1 MIPSLRGMDCFA
13 TLAMTGTCRS
23 DAGVVIARNE
33 VTRCALSLRGA
44 QRRGN
49 LQSILNMNILSINNL
64 AKIGR
69 EKPLFTGVTFG
80 IQDGEK
86 AALIG
91 RNGTGKSTLLATIA
105 GVLQPDEGTVV
116 INKEAGVS
124 YLPQTPAFLPD
135 DTIREHIF
143 KNNSPKLAVI
153 REYEEI
159 CEEMQKSSAV
169 VSTDSATE
177 ISSGLQHRYD
187 DIMHKMD
194 VSDLWNYEAQ
204 ISSILSTLGITDM
217 TRRMGTLS
225 GGMCKKVAL
234 AQVLVEDT
242 KLLLL
247 DEPTNHLDITT
258 IYWLQNYL
266 HDTKRSVLMVTHDRW
281 FLDAVCTNIY
291 ELARNRLKLYEG
303 NYSQYLEKKETE
315 AEIEANTERRIESVL
330 RFERE
335 WLLRGPCARGTKIKA
350 RIQRDEQLINRE
362 KFKSDKGFT
371 FEVKGKR
378 LGGKVLELHNISK
391 NYPKGYVSEQ
401 GGGESLP
408 LASAADTSSATPSP
422 RGVAPKTPEYV
433 PVINNFS
440 YVFTKGQKIGI
451 FGDNGSGKSTFLN
464 IITGHLSP
472 DSGSVVVGVNTKFG
486 YYTQNPEFAD
496 TNLTVLEYIKET
508 AEHMTLN
515 DGKKEVSA
523 SRFLEEFG
531 FEGKIQHSPVSTLS
545 GGERKRLYLVRL
557 LLENPNFLVLD
568 EPTNDFDIFTMNIL
582 EQFLENYEG
591 CLLLVSHD
599 RYFMDKTVDSLFI
612 MEDNGDISGFVGK
625 CSEYIEYRDELKK
638 SQQGDFKGEKSP
650 LGEGVADKTGASG
663 SERGLGSEGENSPTL
678 NSPTM
683 ANNQTPQKKK
693 LSFKEQK
700 EFEKLNEEIPAL
712 EAEQKTLEEKMASS
726 DFEEVRKAG
735 ERYKEIEALL
745 EEKYPRWEELA
756 ERA

>member
-1 MIPSLRGMDCFA
+1 
-13 TLAMTGTCRS
+13 
-23 DAGVVIARNE
+23 
-33 VTRCALSLRGA
+33 
-44 QRRGN
+44 
-49 LQSILNMNILSINNL
+49 MNILSINNL

-80 IQDGEK
+80 IQEGEK

-124 YLPQTPAFLPD
+124 YLPQTPAFNEN

-143 KNNSPKLAVI
+143 KNDSPKLAVI

-159 CEEMQKSSAV
+159 CEEMTQAGG
-169 VSTDSATE
+169 TPTT
-177 ISSGLQHRYD
+177 GLQHRYE
-187 DIMHKMD
+187 DIMHKID
-194 VSDLWNYEAQ
+194 SGDLWNYEAQ
-204 ISSILSTLGITDM
+204 ISSILSTLGISDM
-217 TRRMGTLS
+217 SRRMGELS

-258 IYWLQNYL
+258 IFWLQNYL

-291 ELARNRLKLYEG
+291 ELACNHLKLYEG

-362 KFKSDKGFT
+362 KFQADKGFT

-378 LGGKVLELHNISK
+378 LGGKVLELNGISK
-391 NYPKGYVSEQ
+391 DYPKGYV
-401 GGGESLP
+401 GEISHGFE
-408 LASAADTSSATPSP
+408 ASNDVSNPHCNI
-422 RGVAPKTPEYV
+422 
-433 PVINNFS
+433 PVIKNFS

-464 IITGHLSP
+464 IITGNLSP
-472 DSGSVVVGVNTKFG
+472 DTGTIDVGVNTKFG
-486 YYTQNPEFAD
+486 YYTQNPTFAD

-523 SRFLEEFG
+523 TKFLEEFG

-582 EQFLENYEG
+582 EQFLEHYEG

-612 MEDNGDISGFVGK
+612 MEEDGNISGFVGK
-625 CSEYIEYRDELKK
+625 CSEYIEYRE
-638 SQQGDFKGEKSP
+638 EKRK
-650 LGEGVADKTGASG
+650 EEK
-663 SERGLGSEGENSPTL
+663 EGEASPSLQPASQSSATP
-678 NSPTM
+678 SAGDTPATPPTGS
-683 ANNQTPQKKK
+683 TKKK

-700 EFEKLNEEIPAL
+700 EFEQLNEEIPAL
-712 EAEQKTLEEKMASS
+712 EAEQKALEPKMASS
-726 DFEEVRKAG
+726 DFEEVRAAG

-745 EEKYPRWEELA
+745 EEKYLRWEELA

>member
-1 MIPSLRGMDCFA
+1 
-13 TLAMTGTCRS
+13 
-23 DAGVVIARNE
+23 
-33 VTRCALSLRGA
+33 
-44 QRRGN
+44 
-49 LQSILNMNILSINNL
+49 MNILSINNL
-64 AKIGR
+64 SKIGR
-69 EKPLFTGVTFG
+69 EKPLFTEVTFG
-80 IQDGEK
+80 IQEGEK

-124 YLPQTPAFLPD
+124 YLPQTPAFNSE
-135 DTIREHIF
+135 DTIRQHIF
-143 KNNSPKLAVI
+143 KSDSPKLAVI

-159 CEEMQKSSAV
+159 CEEMAKTGGAP
-169 VSTDSATE
+169 
-177 ISSGLQHRYD
+177 SSGLQHRYEE
-187 DIMHKMD
+187 IMHRMD
-194 VSDLWNYEAQ
+194 TGDLWNYEAQ

-217 TRRMGTLS
+217 SRTMGTLS

-291 ELARNRLKLYEG
+291 ELARNRLKLYVG
-303 NYSQYLEKKETE
+303 NYSQYLEKKATE

-362 KFKSDKGFT
+362 KFQADKGFT

-391 NYPKGYVSEQ
+391 NYPKGYVGSE
-401 GGGESLP
+401 ECH
-408 LASAADTSSATPSP
+408 
-422 RGVAPKTPEYV
+422 EENI
-433 PVINNFS
+433 PVIKNFS

-464 IITGHLSP
+464 IITGKLAP
-472 DSGSVVVGVNTKFG
+472 DSGSVVIGENTKFG
-486 YYTQNPEFAD
+486 YYTQNPVFPN
-496 TNLTVLEYIKET
+496 TNQTVLEYIKET

-523 SRFLEEFG
+523 TKFLEEFG
-531 FEGKIQHSPVSTLS
+531 FEGKIQHSPVSSLS

-582 EQFLENYEG
+582 EQFLEGYGG

-612 MEDNGDISGFVGK
+612 MEEDGNISGFVGK
-625 CSEYIEYRDELKK
+625 CSEYIDYREELRKESK
-638 SQQGDFKGEKSP
+638 EGGSLPLAPAGKPSSATPSAGDTP
-650 LGEGVADKTGASG
+650 ATPPAS
-663 SERGLGSEGENSPTL
+663 S
-678 NSPTM
+678 
-683 ANNQTPQKKK
+683 QKKK

-700 EFEKLNEEIPAL
+700 EFEQLNEEIPAL
-712 EAEQKTLEEKMASS
+712 EAEQKALEEKMSSS
-726 DFEEVRKAG
+726 DFDEVRKAG
-735 ERYKEIEALL
+735 DRYKEIDELL
-745 EEKYPRWEELA
+745 AEKYPRWEELA

>member
-1 MIPSLRGMDCFA
+1 
-13 TLAMTGTCRS
+13 
-23 DAGVVIARNE
+23 
-33 VTRCALSLRGA
+33 
-44 QRRGN
+44 
-49 LQSILNMNILSINNL
+49 MNILSINNL

-69 EKPLFTGVTFG
+69 EKPLFTEVSFG
-80 IQDGEK
+80 IQEGEK

-124 YLPQTPAFLPD
+124 YLPQTPSFNPD

-143 KNNSPKLAVI
+143 KNDSPKLAVI

-159 CEEMQKSSAV
+159 CEEMTQAGG
-169 VSTDSATE
+169 TPT
-177 ISSGLQHRYD
+177 SGLQHRYE

-194 VSDLWNYEAQ
+194 SGDLWNYEAQ

-217 TRRMGTLS
+217 TRRMGELS

-258 IYWLQNYL
+258 IFWLQNYL

-291 ELARNRLKLYEG
+291 ELARNKLKLYVG

-362 KFKSDKGFT
+362 KFQADKGFT

-378 LGGKVLELHNISK
+378 LGGKVLELHGISK
-391 NYPKGYVSEQ
+391 NYPKGYV
-401 GGGESLP
+401 GERLP
-408 LASAADTSSATPSP
+408 LASEPVLSTGSTTASSATPSNGGHP
-422 RGVAPKTPEYV
+422 RNAPEYV
-433 PVINNFS
+433 PVIQNFS
-440 YVFTKGQKIGI
+440 YIFTKGQKIGI

-464 IITGHLSP
+464 IITGNLAP
-472 DSGSVVVGVNTKFG
+472 DSGTVVVGENTKFG
-486 YYTQNPEFAD
+486 YYTQNPVFKD

-523 SRFLEEFG
+523 SKFLEEFG
-531 FEGKIQHSPVSTLS
+531 FEGKIQHSPVSSLS

-582 EQFLENYEG
+582 EQFLEGYQG

-612 MEDNGDISGFVGK
+612 MEEDGNISGFVGK
-625 CSEYIEYRDELKK
+625 CSEYIEYRE
-638 SQQGDFKGEKSP
+638 EKRK
-650 LGEGVADKTGASG
+650 EEK
-663 SERGLGSEGENSPTL
+663 EGEASPSLQPASQSSATP
-678 NSPTM
+678 SAGDTPATPPTGS
-683 ANNQTPQKKK
+683 TKKK

-700 EFEKLNEEIPAL
+700 EFEQLNEEIPAL
-712 EAEQKTLEEKMASS
+712 EAEQKALEPKMASS
-726 DFEEVRKAG
+726 DFEEVRAAG

-745 EEKYPRWEELA
+745 EEKYLRWEELA

>member
-1 MIPSLRGMDCFA
+1 
-13 TLAMTGTCRS
+13 
-23 DAGVVIARNE
+23 
-33 VTRCALSLRGA
+33 
-44 QRRGN
+44 
-49 LQSILNMNILSINNL
+49 MNILSINNL
-64 AKIGR
+64 SKIGR

-80 IQDGEK
+80 IQEGEK

-105 GVLQPDEGTVV
+105 GVLVPDEGTVV

-124 YLPQTPAFLPD
+124 YLPQTPVFDAN

-143 KNNSPKLAVI
+143 KSKSPKLAVI

-159 CEEMQKSSAV
+159 CEEMGNKVNEALETNSIA
-169 VSTDSATE
+169 
-177 ISSGLQHRYD
+177 SGLQTRYES
-187 DIMHKMD
+187 IMHKMD
-194 VSDLWNYEAQ
+194 TGDLWNYEAQ

-217 TRRMGTLS
+217 SRRMGELS

-291 ELARNRLKLYEG
+291 ELARNKLKLYVG

-350 RIQRDEQLINRE
+350 RIQRDQQLINRE
-362 KFKSDKGFT
+362 KFQADKGFT

-378 LGGKVLELHNISK
+378 LGGKVLELHGISK
-391 NYPKGYVSEQ
+391 NYPKGYVSAT
-401 GGGESLP
+401 GGEGLP
-408 LASAADTSSATPSP
+408 LAPEPVVSTSSTTGSSATPSNGGGP
-422 RGVAPKTPEYV
+422 RNAPEYV
-433 PVINNFS
+433 PVISNFS

-464 IITGHLSP
+464 IITGQLAP
-472 DSGSVVVGVNTKFG
+472 DSGSVVVGENTKFG
-486 YYTQNPEFAD
+486 YYTQNPVFAD

-515 DGKKEVSA
+515 NGKKEVSA
-523 SRFLEEFG
+523 TKFLEEFG

-582 EQFLENYEG
+582 EQFLEGYEG

-612 MEDNGDISGFVGK
+612 MEEDGNISGFVGK
-625 CSEYIEYRDELKK
+625 CSEYIEYREEVKQALRAA
-638 SQQGDFKGEKSP
+638 SEP
-650 LGEGVADKTGASG
+650 AEGVVTATGASAA
-663 SERGLGSEGENSPTL
+663 SEEAGTQGETSP
-678 NSPTM
+678 SPV
-683 ANNQTPQKKK
+683 NNQKKK

-700 EFEKLNEEIPAL
+700 EFEQLNEEIPAL
-712 EAEQKTLEEKMASS
+712 EAEQKALEEKMSS
-726 DFEEVRKAG
+726 SNFDEVRAAG
-735 ERYKEIEALL
+735 DRYKEIDALL
-745 EEKYPRWEELA
+745 AEKYPRWEELA

>member
-1 MIPSLRGMDCFA
+1 
-13 TLAMTGTCRS
+13 
-23 DAGVVIARNE
+23 
-33 VTRCALSLRGA
+33 
-44 QRRGN
+44 
-49 LQSILNMNILSINNL
+49 MNILSINNL

-69 EKPLFTGVTFG
+69 EKPLFTEVSFG
-80 IQDGEK
+80 IQEGEK

-124 YLPQTPAFLPD
+124 YLPQTPSFNPD

-143 KNNSPKLAVI
+143 KNDSPKLAVI

-159 CEEMQKSSAV
+159 CEEMGTKEASA
-169 VSTDSATE
+169 
-177 ISSGLQHRYD
+177 GLQTRYEA
-187 DIMHKMD
+187 IMHKMD
-194 VSDLWNYEAQ
+194 SGDLWNYEAQ

-258 IYWLQNYL
+258 IFWLQNYL

-291 ELARNRLKLYEG
+291 ELARNKLKLYVG

-362 KFKSDKGFT
+362 KFQADKGFT

-378 LGGKVLELHNISK
+378 LGGKVLELHGISK
-391 NYPKGYVSEQ
+391 NYPKGYV
-401 GGGESLP
+401 GESLARNTTHSSRVQDP
-408 LASAADTSSATPSP
+408 LASEAVVSTGSTTASSATPSNGGHP
-422 RGVAPKTPEYV
+422 RNAPEYV
-433 PVINNFS
+433 PVIKNFS
-440 YVFTKGQKIGI
+440 YIFTKGQKIGI

-464 IITGHLSP
+464 IITGNLAP
-472 DSGSVVVGVNTKFG
+472 DSGTVVVGENTKFG
-486 YYTQNPEFAD
+486 YYTQNPVFKD

-523 SRFLEEFG
+523 SKFLEEFG
-531 FEGKIQHSPVSTLS
+531 FEGKIQHSPVSSLS

-582 EQFLENYEG
+582 EQFLEGYQG

-612 MEDNGDISGFVGK
+612 MEEDGNISGFVGK
-625 CSEYIEYRDELKK
+625 CSEYIDYREEQKK
-638 SQQGDFKGEKSP
+638 NAVVK
-650 LGEGVADKTGASG
+650 SG
-663 SERGLGSEGENSPTL
+663 STVVEPVETTTTKNETPSSAAVSIQPSAYSTTVSAPT
-678 NSPTM
+678 
-683 ANNQTPQKKK
+683 QKKK

-700 EFEKLNEEIPAL
+700 EFEQLNEEIPAL
-712 EAEQKTLEEKMASS
+712 EAEQKALEAKMASS
-726 DFEEVRKAG
+726 DFEEVRAAG
-735 ERYKEIEALL
+735 DRYKEIEALL

>member
-1 MIPSLRGMDCFA
+1 
-13 TLAMTGTCRS
+13 
-23 DAGVVIARNE
+23 
-33 VTRCALSLRGA
+33 
-44 QRRGN
+44 
-49 LQSILNMNILSINNL
+49 MNILSINNL

-69 EKPLFTGVTFG
+69 EKPLFTEVTFG
-80 IQDGEK
+80 IQEGEK

-116 INKEAGVS
+116 INKEAGIS
-124 YLPQTPAFLPD
+124 YLPQTPSFNEN

-143 KNNSPKLAVI
+143 KSSSPKLAVI

-159 CEEMQKSSAV
+159 CEEMQQNSV
-169 VSTDSATE
+169 
-177 ISSGLQHRYD
+177 ISSGLQNRYEQ
-187 DIMHKMD
+187 IMHKMD
-194 VSDLWNYEAQ
+194 SGDLWNYEAQ

-258 IYWLQNYL
+258 IFWLQNYL

-291 ELARNRLKLYEG
+291 ELARNKLKLYIG

-350 RIQRDEQLINRE
+350 RIQRDQQLINRE
-362 KFKSDKGFT
+362 KFQTDKGFT

-391 NYPKGYVSEQ
+391 NYPKGYVGTDDCHAELENDSHAELV
-401 GGGESLP
+401 S
-408 LASAADTSSATPSP
+408 ASPDNRSRNKFGMTE
-422 RGVAPKTPEYV
+422 GYV
-433 PVINNFS
+433 PVIKNFS

-464 IITGHLSP
+464 IITGQLAP
-472 DSGSVVVGVNTKFG
+472 DSGTVVVGENTKFG
-486 YYTQNPEFAD
+486 YYTQNPVFKD
-496 TNLTVLEYIKET
+496 TNLTVLEYIKES

-515 DGKKEVSA
+515 NGKKEVSA
-523 SRFLEEFG
+523 TKFLEEFG
-531 FEGKIQHSPVSTLS
+531 FEGKIQHSPVSSLS

-582 EQFLENYEG
+582 EQFLEGYEG

-612 MEDNGDISGFVGK
+612 MEEDGNISGFVGK
-625 CSEYIEYRDELKK
+625 CSEYIEYREELCKDNK
-638 SQQGDFKGEKSP
+638 EGGGSLPHAPAGKPSSAPPSNGGSP
-650 LGEGVADKTGASG
+650 RNAPAEQSN
-663 SERGLGSEGENSPTL
+663 SEPTTSVL
-678 NSPTM
+678 
-683 ANNQTPQKKK
+683 TPVQKKK

-700 EFEKLNEEIPAL
+700 EFEQLNEEIPAL
-712 EAEQKTLEEKMASS
+712 EAEQKALEEKMSS
-726 DFEEVRKAG
+726 SNFDEVRAAG
-735 ERYKEIEALL
+735 DRYKEIDALL
-745 EEKYPRWEELA
+745 AEKYPRWEELA

>member
-1 MIPSLRGMDCFA
+1 
-13 TLAMTGTCRS
+13 
-23 DAGVVIARNE
+23 
-33 VTRCALSLRGA
+33 
-44 QRRGN
+44 
-49 LQSILNMNILSINNL
+49 MNILSINNL

-69 EKPLFTGVTFG
+69 EKPLFTGVSFG
-80 IQDGEK
+80 IQEGEK

-105 GVLQPDEGTVV
+105 GVLQPDEGSVV

-124 YLPQTPAFLPD
+124 YLPQTPVFNSE

-143 KNNSPKLAVI
+143 KSKSPKLEVI

-159 CEEMQKSSAV
+159 CEEMGKTGSTV
-169 VSTDSATE
+169 VETLRPGSGTADAGTG
-177 ISSGLQHRYD
+177 ITAGLQHRYEAV
-187 DIMHKMD
+187 MHKMD
-194 VSDLWNYEAQ
+194 TGDLWNYEAQ
-204 ISSILSTLGITDM
+204 ISSILNTLGITDM
-217 TRRMGTLS
+217 SRRMGELS

-258 IYWLQNYL
+258 IFWLQNYL
-266 HDTKRSVLMVTHDRW
+266 YDTKRSVLMVTHDRW

-291 ELARNRLKLYEG
+291 ELARNKLKLYVG

-350 RIQRDEQLINRE
+350 RIQRDQQLINRE
-362 KFKSDKGFT
+362 KFQADKGFT

-378 LGGKVLELHNISK
+378 LGGKVLELHGISK
-391 NYPKGYVSEQ
+391 NYN
-401 GGGESLP
+401 
-408 LASAADTSSATPSP
+408 
-422 RGVAPKTPEYV
+422 KTNNNV
-433 PVINNFS
+433 PVIKNFS

-464 IITGHLSP
+464 IITGQLVP
-472 DSGSVVVGVNTKFG
+472 DSGTVVVGENTKFG
-486 YYTQNPEFAD
+486 YYTQNPVFKD
-496 TNLTVLEYIKET
+496 TSLTVLEYIKET

-523 SRFLEEFG
+523 TKFLEEFG
-531 FEGKIQHSPVSTLS
+531 FEGKLQHSPVSSLS

-582 EQFLENYEG
+582 EQFLEGYQG

-612 MEDNGDISGFVGK
+612 MEDDGSISGFVGK
-625 CSEYIEYRDELKK
+625 CSEYIDYREEVKQALRAAT
-638 SQQGDFKGEKSP
+638 EP
-650 LGEGVADKTGASG
+650 AEGVADKTAVSA
-663 SERGLGSEGENSPTL
+663 SERGLGSEGDTSP
-678 NSPTM
+678 SS
-683 ANNQTPQKKK
+683 QKKK

-700 EFEKLNEEIPAL
+700 EFEQLNEEIPAL
-712 EAEQKTLEEKMASS
+712 EAEQKVLEEKMSSS
-726 DFEEVRKAG
+726 DFDEVRAAG
-735 ERYKEIEALL
+735 DRYKEIEALL
-745 EEKYPRWEELA
+745 AEKYPRWEELA
-756 ERA
+756 ERV